1 MKFRSFTFAAIAL
14 LLAVTNAPAQQG
26 LPKALEGVG
35 IDQRLDH
42 QIPLDLKFRNESG
55 AQVQLSQYFG
65 DKPIVLSLV
74 YYQCPM
80 LCTEVL
86 NGLLKTMKV
95 MEFNLNKEFE
105 VLTVSFDPEE
115 TPQLAAQKKERYV
128 ESYRRAGAENGWHF
142 LTGDE
147 ESIRKLTDAA
157 GFRYKYDPLQNQ
169 FAHGAA
175 IMIMTPQGRISRY
188 LYGVEYSARD
198 LRLALVEASENKIGT
213 LVDQAL
219 LFCFHYDPSTGKYSA
234 YVLNLVRLG
243 GIITVL
249 SFGAFFFVMR
259 RRDKRAEVHG

>member
-1 MKFRSFTFAAIAL
+1 MKFRSFAFAAIAVL
-14 LLAVTNAPAQQG
+14 LTVTHAPAQQG

-35 IDQRLDH
+35 IDQRLDQ

-55 AQVQLSQYFG
+55 AEVQLSQYFG

-95 MEFNLNKEFE
+95 MEFSMNKEFE
-105 VLTVSFDPEE
+105 VVTVSFDPKE
-115 TPQLAAQKKERYV
+115 TPQLAAQKKEQYV
-128 ESYRRAGAENGWHF
+128 DAYRRAGAENGWHF
-142 LTGDE
+142 LTGNE
-147 ESIRKLTDAA
+147 ESIRKLADAA

-175 IMIMTPQGRISRY
+175 IMILTPQGRISRY

-198 LRLALVEASENKIGT
+198 LRLALVEASKNKIGT

-249 SFGAFFFVMR
+249 AFGAFFFAMR